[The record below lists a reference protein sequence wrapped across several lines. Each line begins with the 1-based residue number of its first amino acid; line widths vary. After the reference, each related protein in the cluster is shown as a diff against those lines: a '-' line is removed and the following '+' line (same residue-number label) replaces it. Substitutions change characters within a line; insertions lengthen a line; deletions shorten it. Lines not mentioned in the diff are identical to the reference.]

1 MKNQTL
7 YQLALTRIPGIGD
20 VNAKKLVETFG
31 NPRSVFEAD
40 RPALIRAAMHDHQID
55 AILQFRA
62 WSDIREELAMLEQR
76 GIRILFYTEPDYP
89 HRLLSLPD
97 FPPLLYY
104 RGTANL
110 NAQRVISV
118 VGTRRPTDY
127 GKQITERLIREL
139 AQPDCLIVSGLAFG
153 IDAAAHAAALQYQ
166 VPTIGVLGHGLAHMY
181 PREHTALAGSMRK
194 RGGLLTSFDYKAKAE
209 YFSFPIRNGLVAG
222 LCDALIVVETG
233 EKGGS
238 LNTVNK
244 ALKYKRRVFA
254 VPGRVTDNKSQGCLR
269 LIAEN
274 NAQLLVSGEQLM
286 AAMCWQWPA
295 GRTGV
300 QAALPFATDAT
311 AATGTTTA
319 PSFAPPTP
327 TSSPHASAATRPDP
341 ERQLVALL
349 QEKDSLTIDELAT
362 FSRLDPPSVAISL
375 LNLEIEGLIRPLPGQ
390 RYRLAR

>member
-1 MKNQTL
+1 
-7 YQLALTRIPGIGD
+7 
-20 VNAKKLVETFG
+20 VNAKNLVSHFG
-31 NPRSVFEAD
+31 DPKSVFEAG
-40 RPALIRAAMHDHQID
+40 RPALIRAELHNHQID
-55 AILQFRA
+55 AILQFGA
-62 WSDIREELAMLEQR
+62 WSALRQELAMLEQR

-127 GKQITERLIREL
+127 GRQITERLIREL
-139 AQPDCLIVSGLAFG
+139 AQPDSLIVSGLALG

-166 VPTIGVLGHGLAHMY
+166 VPTVGVLGHGLAHMY
-181 PREHTALAGSMRK
+181 PREHTTLAGAMRQH
-194 RGGLLTSFDYKAKAE
+194 GGLLTSFDYNAKAQ

-244 ALKYKRRVFA
+244 ALEYKKKVFA
-254 VPGRVTDNKSQGCLR
+254 VPGRVTDNKSLGCLR
-269 LIAEN
+269 LIAEG
-274 NAQLLVSGEQLM
+274 NAVLLVSGEQLM
-286 AAMCWQWPA
+286 AAMGWHWPP
-295 GRTGV
+295 GRTGI
-300 QAALPFATDAT
+300 QAALPFATGA
-311 AATGTTTA
+311 TTA
-319 PSFAPPTP
+319 SSFESAAP
-327 TSSPHASAATRPDP
+327 TSSPLATADTRPGP

-349 QEKDSLTIDELAT
+349 QEKDSLSIDELAA
-362 FSRLDPPSVAISL
+362 FSRLDTSSIAISL